1 MSAVD
6 AAPVPAAGP
15 RSLEWDEISK
25 HNKRDDLWM
34 VIHGKVYDTTRFL
47 DEHPGGEEVMIEV
60 GGQDASEAFEEIGH
74 SDDAR
79 DLLKGFYV
87 GDLSAKAKLGKAAT
101 KVATSVSTSVSS
113 GAEAAKTKAKSSGFP
128 FFPLVPL
135 IAIVAFAVYKLLENN

>member
-34 VIHGKVYDTTRFL
+34 VIDGKVYDTTRFL
-47 DEHPGGEEVMIEV
+47 DEHPGGEEVMVEV
-60 GGQDASEAFEEIGH
+60 GGQDATEAFEEIGH

-101 KVATSVSTSVSS
+101 KIASSVSS
-113 GAEAAKTKAKSSGFP
+113 KAEVAKTKANSSGFS

-135 IAIVAFAVYKLLENN
+135 VAIVAFAVYKLLESN

>member
-15 RSLEWDEISK
+15 RILEWNEISK

-34 VIHGKVYDTTRFL
+34 VIDGKVYDTTRFL
-47 DEHPGGEEVMIEV
+47 DEHPGGEEVMVEV

-79 DLLKGFYV
+79 DLLKGLYI
-87 GDLSAKAKLGKAAT
+87 GDLSPTAKLGKAAT
-101 KVATSVSTSVSS
+101 KVAASVSS
-113 GAEAAKTKAKSSGFP
+113 GAEAAKAKASSSGFP

-135 IAIVAFAVYKLLENN
+135 VVVVAFAVYKLLELNS

>member
-34 VIHGKVYDTTRFL
+34 VIDGKVYDTTRFL
-47 DEHPGGEEVMIEV
+47 DEHPGGEEVMVEV

-101 KVATSVSTSVSS
+101 KVTTSVSS
-113 GAEAAKTKAKSSGFP
+113 KAEAAKTKANSSGFS

-135 IAIVAFAVYKLLENN
+135 VAIVAFAVYKLLESN